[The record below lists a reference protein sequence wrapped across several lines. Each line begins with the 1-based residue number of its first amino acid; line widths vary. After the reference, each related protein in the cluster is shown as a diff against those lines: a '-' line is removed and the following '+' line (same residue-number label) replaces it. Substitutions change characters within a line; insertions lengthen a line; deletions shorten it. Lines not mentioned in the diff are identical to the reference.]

1 MPERTE
7 DGNQQY
13 LYLTTTGWRS
23 GQARKIEIWFT
34 GYQDRYYV
42 ISFLFEKGQ
51 WVMNLRKNPEVSFR
65 VGDQRF
71 KGSTRVLDPA
81 IDAETSRAVKSLSD
95 QKYGWSDGFEVELN
109 PSAPEQTNRPWR
121 PCSCR
126 KTLLS
131 GARLPVRKWQS
142 AHRWR
147 SGRVA

>member
-13 LYLTTTGWRS
+13 FYLTTTGRRS

-51 WVMNLRKNPEVSFR
+51 WVINLRKNPEVSFR

-71 KGSTRVLDPA
+71 KGPAESWIRRSTQRHPGR
-81 IDAETSRAVKSLSD
+81 SRACPIRNTAGVMGL
-95 QKYGWSDGFEVELN
+95 WWN
-109 PSAPEQTNRPWR
+109 
-121 PCSCR
+121 
-126 KTLLS
+126 
-131 GARLPVRKWQS
+131 
-142 AHRWR
+142 
-147 SGRVA
+147 